1 MGKGKIGSK
10 KNPSVKRQGSIQSS
24 FLSSMSHDLRT
35 PLNSILSLSRVLQLQ
50 AKERLSS
57 EELSYLEVIERN
69 GRILLSLINDI
80 IDFSKIDAGRIELKI
95 KKINLESVLNTII
108 ENNEQIAEEKG
119 ISISLKVHAGEI
131 EIESDEV
138 MLYKIFQNIIGNAVK
153 FTEKGGVS
161 VIVSAQDSDVKVTVE
176 DTGIGIDRDDL
187 LKIFEEFGRIE
198 GRLSKKYEG
207 TGLGL
212 AIASKAARL
221 IDASISAE
229 SKLGKGSVFSIIL
242 PVLSKNID
250 AEKADSEHHQVEKT
264 EIENRHGNKPLVLVI
279 EDDPDNLTTI
289 KVILKKDYR
298 IIEALDG
305 KAGLA
310 LVLKKLPDLVL
321 LDMALPQMN
330 GFMVVK
336 RIRDNKKACSIPV
349 IAMTALTMET
359 DRKRIL
365 EAGCDAYLAKPFDI
379 TLFINTIKQWVVKR
393 HE

>member
-1 MGKGKIGSK
+1 
-10 KNPSVKRQGSIQSS
+10 
-24 FLSSMSHDLRT
+24 MSHDLRT

-50 AKERLSS
+50 AKERLSP
-57 EELSYLEVIERN
+57 EEFSYLEVIERN

-95 KKINLESVLNTII
+95 KKINLKSVLSTIV

-119 ISISLKVHAGEI
+119 IFIRLNVIGADV

-161 VIVSAQDSDVKVTVE
+161 VIFSAQDSDVKVTVK
-176 DTGIGIDRDDL
+176 DTGIGIDKDDL
-187 LKIFEEFGRIE
+187 LKIFEEFGRLE

-221 IDASISAE
+221 IDVSISAE
-229 SKLGKGSVFSIIL
+229 SKYGEGSVFTIIL
-242 PVLSKNID
+242 PVSFKNSEAEIVI
-250 AEKADSEHHQVEKT
+250 AEKSHEDETK
-264 EIENRHGNKPLVLVI
+264 IENKHGIKPLLLVI

-305 KAGLA
+305 KTGLA
-310 LVLKKLPDLVL
+310 LVLEKLPDIVL

-336 RIRDNKKACSIPV
+336 RIRDNEKACSIPV

-359 DRKRIL
+359 DRIRIL

-379 TLFINTIKQWVVKR
+379 NLFINTIKQWVVKR

>member
-1 MGKGKIGSK
+1 MGKSKIGSK
-10 KNPSVKRQGSIQSS
+10 KKPSVKRQGSIQSS

-57 EELSYLEVIERN
+57 EEFSYLEVIERN

-119 ISISLKVHAGEI
+119 ISISLKVLAGGI

-161 VIVSAQDSDVKVTVE
+161 VIVSAQDSDVKVTVK
-176 DTGIGIDRDDL
+176 DTGIGIDKDDL

-212 AIASKAARL
+212 AIAKKAARI

-229 SKLGKGSVFSIIL
+229 SKLGYGSVFSVIL

-250 AEKADSEHHQVEKT
+250 AEIANSELHPIGKT

-305 KAGLA
+305 KTGLA

-365 EAGCDAYLAKPFDI
+365 ETGCDAYLAKPFDI